1 MHGEGVVRVF
11 GLAIFVLLWSGTSS
25 LATTRLVPSQ
35 FGSIQAALNVSSSGD
50 VVLVAP
56 GVYTEN
62 LLINSARNGVALQSS
77 GGPAVTIIDGNN
89 TSSVITISSVG
100 AGTVVTG
107 FTIRN
112 GGAANL
118 SGLLGG
124 GIRMN
129 FCSARI
135 EGNAI
140 INNRAEAAGGIYVDG
155 GGPILRDNT
164 FRGNVAVAGSGGA
177 IYCDHFASATI
188 DRNVI
193 VSNTCAAY
201 GGGITVWQ
209 GSLPS
214 VSSNTIALNSA
225 SRGGGVYVTTNSHP
239 TLRRNIIASSPNG
252 GGVWV
257 DDFESTIQF
266 ECNDVWGNGPNYH
279 GIADPTG
286 GSGNISVDPQFC
298 DASGADLHLVRTSP
312 CAPANSPATCDLIGA
327 LDPTC
332 QPTASIPKTWGR
344 LKSDYR

>member
-1 MHGEGVVRVF
+1 M
-11 GLAIFVLLWSGTSS
+11 I
-25 LATTRLVPSQ
+25 
-35 FGSIQAALNVSSSGD
+35 
-50 VVLVAP
+50 VAP

-62 LLINSARNGVALQSS
+62 LVIGPPRNGVTLQSS
-77 GGPAVTIIDGNN
+77 GGTAATILDGNN

-118 SGLLGG
+118 SGMLGG

-135 EGNAI
+135 EGNVI
-140 INNRAEAAGGIYVDG
+140 SGNRAEAAGGVYVDG

-164 FRGNVAVAGSGGA
+164 FQGNTAVGGSGGA
-177 IYCDHFASATI
+177 IYCDHFAAATI

-201 GGGITVWQ
+201 GGGITLWD
-209 GSLPS
+209 GSYPTIS
-214 VSSNTIALNSA
+214 NNTIALNSA
-225 SRGGGVYVTTNSHP
+225 SRGGGIFVTRNSHP
-239 TLRRNIIASSPNG
+239 ELRRNIIASSPTG

-257 DDFESTIQF
+257 DDFESTILF
-266 ECNDVWGNGPNYH
+266 ACDDVWGNAPNYQ

-298 DASGADLHLVRTSP
+298 DPSGADLHLVTTSP

-332 QPTASIPKTWGR
+332 RPTASIPMTWGR